1 MMNNVIDLIQES
13 IHRNSSIAVV
23 SHKNPDGD
31 SLGSL
36 IAMALSLEKLSE
48 NIIFVKP
55 DIIPEDYR
63 FLPGLEKM
71 QQIDDINQEI
81 DLLIVLDSSDP
92 DRLGLNK
99 ILIEKSKKIINIDH
113 HISNTNFGDLNIVMA
128 ESSSTGEMIFDL
140 LTKADFPINSEIATC
155 IYTAIST
162 DTGRFSY
169 ESVSKKT
176 HLIISELYDYG
187 INGYEI
193 NKNLYQKRSL
203 SRTKLF
209 VLALSNLEFYKDFK
223 IAIVKVTNDMYLKAN
238 AKQDETEGIVEFL
251 RDTDGVEVA
260 CLLKEL
266 NNGDVKL
273 SIRTKE
279 YVDANKI
286 CSSFGGGGHIR
297 ASGASSTLTIE
308 ETKQVLLQEINK
320 YL

>member
-1 MMNNVIDLIQES
+1 MNKVIELIQES
-13 IHRNSSIAVV
+13 INKNLSIAVV

-36 IAMALSLEKLSE
+36 LAMGISLDKLSK

-55 DIIPEDYR
+55 DTIPEDYL

-71 QQIDDINQEI
+71 LELDAIDINIE
-81 DLLIVLDSSDP
+81 LLIVLDSSDP

-99 ILIEKSKKIINIDH
+99 SLLKTSNKIINIDH
-113 HISNTNFGDLNIVMA
+113 HISNTKFGDLNIVMPK
-128 ESSSTGEMIFDL
+128 SSSTGEIVFNL
-140 LTKADFPINSEIATC
+140 LSKAKFPIDTEIATC

-169 ESVSKKT
+169 ESVTKNT
-176 HLIISELYDYG
+176 HIIISKLYNYG

-193 NKNLYQKRSL
+193 NKNLYQRRSL

-209 VLALSNLEFYKDFK
+209 VLAVSNLKFYKDGK
-223 IAIVKVTNDMYLKAN
+223 IAIVKVTKDMYLKTN
-238 AKQDETEGIVEFL
+238 AKSDETEGIVEFL
-251 RDTDGVEVA
+251 RDTEGVEVA

-266 NNGDVKL
+266 KNNDIKL

-279 YVDANKI
+279 YVDANRI
-286 CSSFGGGGHIR
+286 CSFFGGGGHIR
-297 ASGASSTLTIE
+297 ASGASSNLTLE
-308 ETKQVLLQEINK
+308 ETEKVLLNEINK

>member
-1 MMNNVIDLIQES
+1 MNKAINLIQDS
-13 IHRNSSIAVV
+13 ISEDLSIAVV

-36 IAMALSLEKLSE
+36 IAMGLSLDKLSK
-48 NIIFVKP
+48 NVIFVKP
-55 DIIPEDYR
+55 DVIPEDYL
-63 FLPGLEKM
+63 FLPTIEKM
-71 QQIDDINQEI
+71 IQVDTINVDI

-99 ILIEKSKKIINIDH
+99 NLLEISKKIINIDH
-113 HISNTNFGDLNIVMA
+113 HISNTNFGDLNIVIP
-128 ESSSTGEMIFDL
+128 ESSSTGEIVFEL
-140 LTKADFPINSEIATC
+140 LSKANFPIDTDIATC

-169 ESVSKKT
+169 QSVTKNT
-176 HLIISELYDYG
+176 HLIISELYNYG
-187 INGYEI
+187 IDGYEI
-193 NKNLYQKRSL
+193 NKNLYQNRSL

-209 VLALSNLEFYKDFK
+209 ILAVSNLEFYKDGK
-223 IAIVKVTNDMYLKAN
+223 VAIAKVTKDMYSKTG
-238 AKQDETEGIVEFL
+238 AKPDETEGIVEFL
-251 RDTDGVEVA
+251 RDTEGVEVA

-266 NNGDVKL
+266 ENNDVKL

-286 CSSFGGGGHIR
+286 CSFFDGGGHLR
-297 ASGASSTLTIE
+297 ASGASSTLSIE
-308 ETKQVLLQEINK
+308 ETEKILLKEINK

>member
-1 MMNNVIDLIQES
+1 MNSAIDFIRSSVTQGL
-13 IHRNSSIAVV
+13 SIAVV

-36 IAMALSLEKLSE
+36 LAMGLSLEKLTK
-48 NIIFVKP
+48 NVIFVKP
-55 DIIPEDYR
+55 DIIPEDYL

-71 QQIDDINQEI
+71 KKIDDINTDI
-81 DLLIVLDSSDP
+81 AVLIVLDCSDP

-99 ILIEKSKKIINIDH
+99 ILFESSKKIINIDH
-113 HISNTNFGDLNIVMA
+113 HISNTKFGDINIVVP
-128 ESSSTGEMIFDL
+128 ESSSTGEIVFDL
-140 LTKADFPINSEIATC
+140 LSKAEFPIDTEIATC

-169 ESVSKKT
+169 ESVTKNT
-176 HLIISELYDYG
+176 HLIISKLYDFG
-187 INGYEI
+187 INGYNI

-209 VLALSNLEFYKDFK
+209 ILAVSNLKFYEDGK
-223 IAIVKVTNDMYLKAN
+223 IAIAKVTKDMYSKTN
-238 AKQDETEGIVEFL
+238 AHPDETEGIVEFL

-266 NNGDVKL
+266 NNNDIKL
-273 SIRTKE
+273 SLRTKE

-286 CSSFGGGGHIR
+286 CSLFGGGGHIR
-297 ASGASSTLTIE
+297 ASGASSTETIE
-308 ETKQVLLQEINK
+308 ETEKMLLQEINK

>member
-1 MMNNVIDLIQES
+1 MNNVINLIKKS
-13 IHRNSSIAVV
+13 ISDELYIGVV

-36 IAMALSLEKLSE
+36 IAMGLSLEKLSK
-48 NIIFVKP
+48 NIIFIKP
-55 DIIPEDYR
+55 DAIPEDYL

-71 QQIDDINQEI
+71 QNLEDIDFDI

-99 ILIEKSKKIINIDH
+99 VLIETSKTILNIDH
-113 HISNTNFGDLNIVMA
+113 HISNTNFGDLNLVIA
-128 ESSSTGEMIFDL
+128 ESSSTGEIVFNL
-140 LTKADFPINSEIATC
+140 LSQGKLPIDENIATC

-169 ESVSKKT
+169 ENVSCNT
-176 HLIISELYDYG
+176 HLVVSELYNYG
-187 INGYEI
+187 INAYEI

-209 VLALSNLEFYKDFK
+209 VLAVSNLKFYEDGKVA
-223 IAIVKVTNDMYLKAN
+223 IAKVNLDMYSKAGAN
-238 AKQDETEGIVEFL
+238 PDETEGIVEFL
-251 RDTDGVEVA
+251 RDTKGVEVA

-266 NNGDVKL
+266 KNKDVKV
-273 SIRTKE
+273 SVRTKD

-286 CSSFGGGGHIR
+286 CSFFGGGGHIR
-297 ASGASSTLTIE
+297 ASGASSSFTIE
-308 ETKQVLLQEINK
+308 ETEILLIEEINK
-320 YL
+320 YI